1 MKLTLKLILCC
12 AGLLSAASAFAK
24 GGRMNLSLWKHL
36 SSWARCLVLLFCK
49 TFIENGVSY
58 GILQGAGK

>member
-12 AGLLSAASAFAK
+12 AGLLSAASAFAQ
-24 GGRMNLSLWKHL
+24 GRTYEPVAME
-36 SSWARCLVLLFCK
+36 APLFMGSMPCV
-49 TFIENGVSY
+49 ENGVSY

>member
-12 AGLLSAASAFAK
+12 AGLLSAASAFAQ
-24 GGRMNLSLWKHL
+24 GRTYEPVAVEAPSPWT
-36 SSWARCLVLLFCK
+36 RCLVLLFCK